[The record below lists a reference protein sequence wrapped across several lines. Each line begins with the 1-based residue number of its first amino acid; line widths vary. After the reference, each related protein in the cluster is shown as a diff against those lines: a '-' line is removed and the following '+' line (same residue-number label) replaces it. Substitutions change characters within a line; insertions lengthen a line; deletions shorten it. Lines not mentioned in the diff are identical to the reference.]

1 GWPSGATGSCWPATP
16 SSPSTAIR
24 PCSSWPGRS
33 SVSGWASADFPGV
46 VAGQQGGE
54 VTGTAPAPGRVD
66 LLRHQLVVAGLLH
79 LPEDADGGV
88 PEVGRVQPRQ
98 GERVGRVGAV
108 RVVGDQR
115 VLLGRGHLYR

>member
-1 GWPSGATGSCWPATP
+1 MTTP
-16 SSPSTAIR
+16 

-79 LPEDADGGV
+79 LPEDADRGV
-88 PEVGRVQPRQ
+88 PEVRRVQPRPPPA
-98 GERVGRVGAV
+98 RRAGRSAGPGSRPRTGPAP
-108 RVVGDQR
+108 RAR
-115 VLLGRGHLYR
+115 A